1 MYPVGSNAINDRTIG
16 ESAQGL
22 ADYVTSV
29 LPAGQT
35 PTCAIAHDTRHRSE
49 HFAKLCTEILLANG
63 FTVFFLRGVRST
75 PELSFAVRHTNASC
89 GIMVTASHNPPSDNA
104 VKVYWAGG
112 VQVLPPH
119 DKGIIDRV
127 MKVETVRREPF
138 EQGVAS
144 GRVKFV
150 EQEVDPAF
158 VAAVLAQSA
167 PGPRGISILY
177 SPLHGVGATAVVPVL
192 AGAGFE
198 RLRVFG
204 PHEAPDGDFPNVP
217 GHVAN
222 PEVPAVLEAVI
233 AEARERGDDL
243 VLASDPDCD
252 RLGAAAP
259 LTRAPGAP
267 WSTLTG
273 NQLCGLLCEQAIAAR
288 KARGESQPGD
298 YVVTTLVTS
307 GLVRRVAEAHGLKV
321 DDTQLVG
328 FKWICSAIDRHGPAN
343 FVFGTEES
351 HGYLAGTHVRDKDAA
366 VAALLMAEQ
375 TAALAAAGRTPH
387 ELLDELFCRFGCHQE
402 RTLNV
407 MLPGASGMDRM
418 KEIMAT
424 LRAKP
429 PARCGGLDV
438 VRTRDQATLTTW
450 TPGGSPEAYEGVK
463 SDLVIFDLA
472 GLPGAGTR
480 SGGRFPALGNAVA
493 ARPSGTEPKIKF
505 YLFAAAEPCPA
516 TDLPAAKAAITKR
529 LDAIEAD
536 LRAIVGV

>member
-1 MYPVGSNAINDRTIG
+1 
-16 ESAQGL
+16 
-22 ADYVTSV
+22 
-29 LPAGQT
+29 
-35 PTCAIAHDTRHRSE
+35 
-49 HFAKLCTEILLANG
+49 
-63 FTVFFLRGVRST
+63 
-75 PELSFAVRHTNASC
+75 
-89 GIMVTASHNPPSDNA
+89 
-104 VKVYWAGG
+104 
-112 VQVLPPH
+112 
-119 DKGIIDRV
+119 
-127 MKVETVRREPF
+127 
-138 EQGVAS
+138 
-144 GRVKFV
+144 
-150 EQEVDPAF
+150 
-158 VAAVLAQSA
+158 
-167 PGPRGISILY
+167 
-177 SPLHGVGATAVVPVL
+177 
-192 AGAGFE
+192 
-198 RLRVFG
+198 
-204 PHEAPDGDFPNVP
+204 
-217 GHVAN
+217 
-222 PEVPAVLEAVI
+222 
-233 AEARERGDDL
+233 
-243 VLASDPDCD
+243 
-252 RLGAAAP
+252 
-259 LTRAPGAP
+259 
-267 WSTLTG
+267 
-273 NQLCGLLCEQAIAAR
+273 
-288 KARGESQPGD
+288 
-298 YVVTTLVTS
+298 VTS

-450 TPGGSPEAYEGVK
+450 TPGSSPEAYEGVK

-516 TDLPAAKAAITKR
+516 ADLPAAKAALTKR
-529 LDAIEAD
+529 LDDIEAD